1 MTTITP
7 TADIPLPPGADS
19 NPDCLDDWQPTEDGR
34 RNYRLIWSPSYEPCL
49 DIRVVVVQFDDG
61 SIADGDDNPDDAPL
75 VYVGGSD
82 FLPEDARAIAQS
94 IIRAADLADEW
105 AGVKR

>member
-7 TADIPLPPGADS
+7 PTDIPLPPGADVD
-19 NPDCLDDWQPTEDGR
+19 PDSVDDWQPAEDGR
-34 RNYRLIWSPSYEPCL
+34 RAYRLVWSKPYEPCL

-61 SIADGDDNPDDAPL
+61 SIADGDDHPDDAPL
-75 VYVGGSD
+75 VYIGASD
-82 FLPEDARAIAQS
+82 FLTEDARAIAAS